1 MADEEKVLNTS
12 KVDDLL
18 GDDIGEDVGRAS
30 WKQSS
35 WEIMNVR

>member
-30 WKQSS
+30 GKQSS
-35 WEIMNVR
+35 WEMTNVR